1 MKLTLV
7 PVLLATFLAATPL
20 STQAADTPPAQ
31 PAPEKTKAQTQLEA
45 LVDKIRAKL
54 GEGQPTETALA
65 DEIKQFD
72 ALLAEH
78 KNEKTPD
85 VAQILMMKATLYLE
99 VFENEAKGTELLEQL
114 RKDFPDTPQASFAAT
129 MISSLQK
136 QAALAVGKTFP
147 DFQEKDLDGQP
158 LSLANYKGKVVLV
171 DFWATWCGPCLSEL
185 PNVQAAYRKHH
196 ERGFDIVGISLD
208 NDREKLTNF
217 IKQKELPWKQYFD
230 GQGWKTKLAQEYGIN
245 SIPATYL
252 LDGTGKIIARNLRGP
267 ALDTAVAEALAAAAK
282 P

>member
-7 PVLLATFLAATPL
+7 PVLLAAFLGTAPL
-20 STQAADTPPAQ
+20 PAQAADTPAQ

-54 GEGQPTETALA
+54 DGGQPTETALA

-136 QAALAVGKTFP
+136 QASLAVGKTFP

-196 ERGFDIVGISLD
+196 DRGFDIVGISLD
-208 NDREKLTNF
+208 SDREKLTNF

-230 GQGWKTKLAQEYGIN
+230 GQGWKTKLAQDYGIN

>member
-7 PVLLATFLAATPL
+7 PVLLAAFLGTAPL
-20 STQAADTPPAQ
+20 PAQAADTPAQ
-31 PAPEKTKAQTQLEA
+31 PAQEKTKAQAQLEA

-54 GEGQPTETALA
+54 DGGQPTETALA

-72 ALLAEH
+72 ALLAEY

-136 QAALAVGKTFP
+136 QAALAVGKAFP

-171 DFWATWCGPCLSEL
+171 DFWATWCVPCLSEL

-196 ERGFDIVGISLD
+196 DRGFDIVGISLD
-208 NDREKLTNF
+208 SDREKLTNF
-217 IKQKELPWKQYFD
+217 IKQKEIPWKQYFD

-267 ALDTAVAEALAAAAK
+267 ALDTAVADALAAAAK

>member
-1 MKLTLV
+1 
-7 PVLLATFLAATPL
+7 
-20 STQAADTPPAQ
+20 
-31 PAPEKTKAQTQLEA
+31 
-45 LVDKIRAKL
+45 
-54 GEGQPTETALA
+54 
-65 DEIKQFD
+65 
-72 ALLAEH
+72 
-78 KNEKTPD
+78 
-85 VAQILMMKATLYLE
+85 
-99 VFENEAKGTELLEQL
+99 
-114 RKDFPDTPQASFAAT
+114 